1 MNTYNENLQATVN
14 MTLAALSTEQ
24 TRLKSEQIA
33 KDYSLYYAQEAQ
45 ITRQDAAR
53 EMIELQKLSRAIND
67 QSLLD
72 ENIIDNLYLSATL
85 ANTDVAA
92 SNTNMATAASNVN
105 IAANAISA
113 LAAGIGSALNNAI
126 ASAYESEIYR
136 QVLQANDFINETAN
150 DAREISLLAM
160 EASSNTSEIVTQA
173 LLQQT
178 TEVKGKID
186 GLLKTT
192 QAVFDTASAQASA
205 SNTAAV
211 QAVQLERQAE
221 GAVRDIDSQVKAS
234 DEAYRRTNNQLNMGL
249 DVRVYGS
256 QEIGVAFQGL
266 PALVPTFNARP
277 ASEIVIPAA
286 DPVYYLALV
295 SQDQSATFTVDQ
307 AQQLFASRTDDQF
320 REVKANGGRHS
331 SVDLKK
337 DVFGEK
343 VLPGTAYVAYLYIE
357 LSMKYRRYIG
367 DFSDVLSSPSLPFT
381 PATTLP
387 LAQPS
392 EGDALTAGTDGVL
405 FLLNF
410 NLAGLKPEPVGLAS
424 YCILVEHGHL
434 HKLNLLAS
442 AEYRKAPIYFNLDI
456 AQQIAPANCERAHLV
471 STAKPGKKKVA
482 EAAAGD
488 DESSPAIVS
497 VSEGALRHYTV
508 PITATTTDNFGNPLK
523 LKTAYKPY
531 ILTQVD
537 SAQNDHSDA
546 YISVLSDTL
555 DLVTFPHL
563 GNPSAD

>member
-14 MTLAALSTEQ
+14 NTLAALLTEQ
-24 TRLKSEQIA
+24 TRLKSEQVA

-45 ITRQDAAR
+45 INRQDAAR
-53 EMIELQKLSRAIND
+53 EMKELQQLGRAIND

-72 ENIIDNLYLSATL
+72 ENIISNLYLSATL

-113 LAAGIGSALNNAI
+113 LAASIGSALNNAI

-173 LLQQT
+173 LLLQT
-178 TEVKGKID
+178 TDVKGKVD

-192 QAVFDTASAQASA
+192 QAFFDTASAQASA
-205 SNTAAV
+205 GTAAAI
-211 QAVQLERQAE
+211 QAVQMERQAE
-221 GAVRDIDSQVKAS
+221 GAVRDIDSQVKAGN
-234 DEAYRRTNNQLNMGL
+234 EAYRRTNDQLNMGL

-256 QEIGVAFQGL
+256 QEIGVAFHGL
-266 PALVPTFNARP
+266 PALVPKFNARP
-277 ASEIVIPAA
+277 ASEIVIPPAE
-286 DPVYYLALV
+286 PVYYLLLV
-295 SQDQSATFTVDQ
+295 SQDQSATFAIDQ

-320 REVKANGGRHS
+320 REVKANGGKYTP
-331 SVDLKK
+331 VDLKK

-343 VLPGTAYVAYLYIE
+343 VLPGTSYVAYLYIE

-367 DFSDVLSSPSLPFT
+367 DFSDVISSPSMPFT

-392 EGDALTAGTDGVL
+392 EGEALTPGTDGVL
-405 FLLNF
+405 YLLNF
-410 NLAGLKPEPVGLAS
+410 NLPGLKPEISGLDS
-424 YCILVEHGHL
+424 YCILVEHGHV
-434 HKLNLLAS
+434 HNLELLTS
-442 AEYRKAPIYFNLDI
+442 AEYRKARIYFNLDI
-456 AQQIAPANCERAHLV
+456 AQQIAPANREIAHLV
-471 STAKPGKKKVA
+471 STGKPGKKKAAEVA
-482 EAAAGD
+482 TD
-488 DESSPAIVS
+488 DESAPAIA
-497 VSEGALRHYTV
+497 SEGAVRHYAAY
-508 PITATTTDNFGNPLK
+508 ITATTTDNFGNPLK

-537 SAQNDHSDA
+537 SAQNEYSDA
-546 YISVLSDTL
+546 YVSVLSDKL
-555 DLVTFPHL
+555 DLVTFSHL